1 MRRMLDDI
9 DRKFESILSNP
20 PAQNSELTPQELQE
34 AQRLFLE
41 IASNYLNP
49 VRDLMVEIELGEP
62 TKDWLSVCRPA
73 VSSLRRAAEDMLLT
87 ELAAGLSGLLGAL
100 ESSERAAGNL
110 IDARSR
116 EALKAAYET
125 LVATLPQAFEVK
137 QERDRREPVIVQ
149 SLLRQVPDV
158 RKVALDRIYAAGLT
172 NLDMFYRAR
181 PSDIADAAGIPRELA
196 ERIVARFQRYKR
208 ELGSVAPAPSRSREK
223 SQLESL
229 TKKLEEQNG
238 AFEASAKS
246 WSAVDDKRRIRA
258 ERASTLLEVNLLLA
272 RLGEVSLVQ
281 ELERLPFHKKAEA
294 LRRYL
299 ASRSS

>member
-9 DRKFESILSNP
+9 DQKFESILSNP
-20 PAQNSELTPQELQE
+20 PPQNSELTPQELQE

-49 VRDLMVEIELGEP
+49 VRDLIVEMDLGEP
-62 TKDWLSVCRPA
+62 TKDWLAVCRPA
-73 VSSLRRAAEDMLLT
+73 VSSLRRAADDMLLA
-87 ELAAGLSGLLGAL
+87 ELAAGLQGLLSAI
-100 ESSERAAGNL
+100 ESSERVPGNV
-110 IDARSR
+110 IDPRSR
-116 EALKAAYET
+116 EVIKAAYEK

-149 SLLRQVPDV
+149 SLLKQVPDV
-158 RKVALDRIYAAGLT
+158 RKVALDRIYAANLT
-172 NLDMFYRAR
+172 NLDMFYRAK

-208 ELGSVAPAPSRSREK
+208 ELGSIAPAPRRSREK
-223 SQLESL
+223 SQLETL

-238 AFEASAKS
+238 AFEQSAKS

-281 ELERLPFHKKAEA
+281 ELERLPFHKKTEA

-299 ASRSS
+299 AAQTS